1 MNSYI
6 GRSIMYS
13 WAIDAML
20 FIVLLAM
27 PTSVGVI
34 FAIRVLF
41 VHFYVVAF
49 MHVADYFDEHIL
61 RARLILGAVIY
72 AIAVVVVLCI
82 WYR

>member
-1 MNSYI
+1 MYSLS
-6 GRSIMYS
+6 GRSILYS
-13 WAIDAML
+13 WAIDAIL

-41 VHFYVVAF
+41 VHFYVGGLMCA
-49 MHVADYFDEHIL
+49 ADCWEEHIV
-61 RARLILGAVIY
+61 RARLILGAIIY